1 MCLLA
6 IYMSSLEK
14 LLLRFSVHYLIRL
27 FVFLLLRCMSCLCIL
42 KSNPLSFKS
51 QTFSS
56 SLQVFW
62 FCLWFPLGL
71 PGGSED
77 KKSTCNEGNL
87 GLIPGLG
94 RSPGGGHSNP
104 LQYFH
109 LENPHCRGAWQ
120 AKVHGVQW
128 VRHDW
133 ATKHMVPLAVQKPKI
148 LKRSYLFIFAFISI
162 ALGDNW
168 RKLLVWFLAS
178 FVIFLYNKPNF

>member
-1 MCLLA
+1 MYFCCIPLIINNVEHLYMCLLA

-94 RSPGGGHSNP
+94 RSPGGGQGNP
-104 LQYFH
+104 LQYSC
-109 LENPHCRGAWQ
+109 LENPHGQRC
-120 AKVHGVQW
+120 
-128 VRHDW
+128 
-133 ATKHMVPLAVQKPKI
+133 LAGYSPWGCKDYQM
-148 LKRSYLFIFAFISI
+148 YT
-162 ALGDNW
+162 
-168 RKLLVWFLAS
+168 
-178 FVIFLYNKPNF
+178 

>member
-1 MCLLA
+1 MYFCCIPLIINNVEHLYMCLLA

-94 RSPGGGHSNP
+94 RSPGEGNGYHSSILAWRIP
-104 LQYFH
+104 WKEEPGKLQ
-109 LENPHCRGAWQ
+109 PMGSQR
-120 AKVHGVQW
+120 
-128 VRHDW
+128 VRH
-133 ATKHMVPLAVQKPKI
+133 A
-148 LKRSYLFIFAFISI
+148 
-162 ALGDNW
+162 
-168 RKLLVWFLAS
+168 
-178 FVIFLYNKPNF
+178 